1 MFQLAG
7 LQLFYMG
14 CLGLGFAY
22 LTGSLALSGIG
33 ARSGGRGGGMKGGAR
48 INARVAGARAGAH
61 GARGGVPSAQ
71 AVARGGVTGKVPL
84 TPSVRTSGVK
94 LRTVKVPPAGKAP
107 AARVQ
112 SQASK
117 VQAPTKAQTPAKVQ
131 TSTKVQSQQGAKV
144 KAVAPSD
151 LTDAV
156 SGSLESVSSSKS
168 NSTPLFE
175 NVYLAF
181 LSVFN
186 PMFLSLF
193 LFSFG
198 AAGLV
203 FERAFRIT
211 EDLGM
216 GLACIAAIVIAF
228 QLQNFMGWF
237 SAKLE
242 CSTVESVQDALGSV
256 GEVTVTIPEGKFG
269 EITLVVGLTRSNYPA
284 KAFDPA
290 VSIKKRTQIF
300 VVELEQGI
308 AIVDVLEP
316 ES

>member
-1 MFQLAG
+1 MAG
-7 LQLFYMG
+7 K
-14 CLGLGFAY
+14 
-22 LTGSLALSGIG
+22 IP
-33 ARSGGRGGGMKGGAR
+33 
-48 INARVAGARAGAH
+48 I
-61 GARGGVPSAQ
+61 
-71 AVARGGVTGKVPL
+71 
-84 TPSVRTSGVK
+84 TPSVRTPGVK
-94 LRTVKVPPAGKAP
+94 VQTPAKVPANGK
-107 AARVQ
+107 V
-112 SQASK
+112 
-117 VQAPTKAQTPAKVQ
+117 QTPAKVQ
-131 TSTKVQSQQGAKV
+131 TKIKSSAKA
-144 KAVAPSD
+144 KSPSEVSSD
-151 LTDAV
+151 FTDPV

-168 NSTPLFE
+168 NDTALFE

-203 FERAFRIT
+203 LERAFRVT

-216 GLACIAAIVIAF
+216 ALACIAAIVIAF

-242 CSTVESVQDALGSV
+242 CSTVESVNDALGSIAD
-256 GEVTVTIPEGKFG
+256 VTVTIPKEKFG
-269 EITLVVGLTRSNYPA
+269 EIILVVGQTRTNYPA
-284 KAFDPA
+284 KAYDPD
-290 VSIKKRTQIF
+290 VSIKSGTKVF
-300 VVELEQGI
+300 VVELENGI